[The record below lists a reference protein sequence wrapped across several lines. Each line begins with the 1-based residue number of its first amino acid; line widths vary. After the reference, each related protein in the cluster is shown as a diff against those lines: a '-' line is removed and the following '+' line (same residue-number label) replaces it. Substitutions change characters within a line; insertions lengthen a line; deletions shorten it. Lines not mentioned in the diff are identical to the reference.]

1 MDSIMTFLQL
11 RHFTVLAQ
19 LASFAKASKAL
30 FITQPAL
37 SRSIKALEEEL
48 GQLLF
53 DRVGKRI
60 ELTSFGVT
68 SLKRAQALL
77 DGLNDLKKS
86 GQAFNP
92 TTQGL
97 YRLGL
102 SSGPGALLASPLL
115 AHIAQHFPN
124 VKIEIYRANTQT
136 LVSLLKERR
145 VDGLVIDLR
154 AMQPDSDLWVQ
165 ETFEFRGE
173 FMCRKGHP
181 LLKLKSVP
189 FAKLLEYPMAST
201 PLSDELAR
209 LLVSQYGERAH
220 PNEMIRLA
228 SDEIH
233 NLIEVAQVTDTVV
246 LAAKAAGSRL
256 SVLNVEPA
264 LRASARY
271 ATVSVKNRSNA
282 VLHEPIIQVIHDIF
296 HQFKL
301 TVG

>member
-1 MDSIMTFLQL
+1 VTFLQL

-53 DRVGKRI
+53 DRVGRRI
-60 ELTSFGVT
+60 ELTSFGQT
-68 SLKRAQALL
+68 SLKRAQELL
-77 DGLNDLKKS
+77 EGLNDLKKS
-86 GQAFNP
+86 GQKLTP

-102 SSGPGALLASPLL
+102 SSGPGALLATPLL
-115 AHIAQHFPN
+115 SHVAHHFPN

-136 LVSLLKERR
+136 LVELLKDRR

-154 AMQPDSDLWVQ
+154 AMQPDSDLYVE

-173 FMCRKGHP
+173 FMCRQGHP
-181 LLKLKSVP
+181 LLKLKSLP

-209 LLVSQYGERAH
+209 LLVSHYGESAH
-220 PNEMIRLA
+220 PNVMIRLA

-233 NLIEVAQVTDTVV
+233 DLIEVALVSDTVV
-246 LAAKAAGSRL
+246 LAARAAGSQL
-256 SVLNVEPA
+256 SVLKVEPE
-264 LRASARY
+264 LKASAKY
-271 ATVSVKNRSNA
+271 AIVSVKKRSNA
-282 VLHEPIIQVIHDIF
+282 VLHEPMTQVIREIF
-296 HQFKL
+296 QKSSL
-301 TVG
+301 AML

>member
-1 MDSIMTFLQL
+1 MTFLQL

-19 LASFAKASKAL
+19 SASFAKATKVL

-60 ELTSFGVT
+60 ELTSFGQT
-68 SLKRAQALL
+68 SLKRAQELL

-86 GQAFNP
+86 GQKLTP
-92 TTQGL
+92 TTKGL

-102 SSGPGALLASPLL
+102 SSGPGALLATPLL
-115 AHIAQHFPN
+115 SHIAQHFPN

-136 LVSLLKERR
+136 LVGLLKDRR

-154 AMQPDSDLWVQ
+154 AMQPDSDLYIE
-165 ETFEFRGE
+165 ETFEFRGD

-181 LLKLKSVP
+181 LLKLKTLP

-209 LLVSQYGERAH
+209 LLVSHYGESAH
-220 PNEMIRLA
+220 PNEMIRLS

-233 NLIEVAQVTDTVV
+233 DLIEVAQVSDTVV
-246 LAAKAAGSRL
+246 LAARAAGSQL
-256 SVLNVEPA
+256 SVLKVEPE
-264 LRASARY
+264 LKASAKY
-271 ATVSVKNRSNA
+271 AIVSVKKRSNA
-282 VLHEPIIQVIHDIF
+282 VLHEPMTQVIREIF
-296 HQFKL
+296 QKSSL
-301 TVG
+301 AML

>member
-1 MDSIMTFLQL
+1 
-11 RHFTVLAQ
+11 VLAQ
-19 LASFAKASKAL
+19 SASFAKASKVL

-60 ELTSFGVT
+60 ELTSFGQT
-68 SLKRAQALL
+68 SLKRAQELL

-86 GQAFNP
+86 GQKLTP
-92 TTQGL
+92 TTKGL

-102 SSGPGALLASPLL
+102 SSGPGALLATPLL
-115 AHIAQHFPN
+115 SHIAQHFPN

-136 LVSLLKERR
+136 LVELLKDRW

-154 AMQPDSDLWVQ
+154 AMQPDSDLYIE

-181 LLKLKSVP
+181 LLKLKTLP

-209 LLVSQYGERAH
+209 LLVAQYGESAH
-220 PNEMIRLA
+220 PNEMIQLS

-233 NLIEVAQVTDTVV
+233 DLIEVAQVSDTVV
-246 LAAKAAGSRL
+246 LAARAAGRQL
-256 SVLNVEPA
+256 SILKVEPEMK
-264 LRASARY
+264 ASAKY
-271 ATVSVKNRSNA
+271 GIVSVKKRSNA
-282 VLHEPIIQVIHDIF
+282 VLHDPMTKVIREIF
-296 HQFKL
+296 KKSMT
-301 TVG
+301 TVL

>member
-1 MDSIMTFLQL
+1 MTFLQL

-19 LASFAKASKAL
+19 SASFAKASKVL

-60 ELTSFGVT
+60 ELTSFGQT
-68 SLKRAQALL
+68 SLKRAQELL

-86 GQAFNP
+86 GQKLTP
-92 TTQGL
+92 TTKGL

-102 SSGPGALLASPLL
+102 SSGPGALLATPLL
-115 AHIAQHFPN
+115 SHIAQHFPN

-136 LVSLLKERR
+136 LVELLKDRW

-154 AMQPDSDLWVQ
+154 AMQPDSDLYIE

-181 LLKLKSVP
+181 LLKLKTLP

-209 LLVSQYGERAH
+209 LLVAQYGESAH
-220 PNEMIRLA
+220 PNEMIQLS

-233 NLIEVAQVTDTVV
+233 DLIEVAQVSDTVV
-246 LAAKAAGSRL
+246 LAARAAGRQL
-256 SVLNVEPA
+256 SILKVEPEMK
-264 LRASARY
+264 ASAKY
-271 ATVSVKNRSNA
+271 GIVSVKKRSNA
-282 VLHEPIIQVIHDIF
+282 VLHDPMTKVIREIF
-296 HQFKL
+296 KKSMT
-301 TVG
+301 TVL

>member
-1 MDSIMTFLQL
+1 M
-11 RHFTVLAQ
+11 LAQ
-19 LASFAKASKAL
+19 SASFAKASKVL

-60 ELTSFGVT
+60 ELTSFGQT
-68 SLKRAQALL
+68 SLKRAQELL

-86 GQAFNP
+86 GQKLTP
-92 TTQGL
+92 TTKGL

-102 SSGPGALLASPLL
+102 SSGPGALLATPLL
-115 AHIAQHFPN
+115 SHIAQHFPN

-136 LVSLLKERR
+136 LVELLKDRW

-154 AMQPDSDLWVQ
+154 AMQPDSDLYIE

-181 LLKLKSVP
+181 LLKLKTLP

-209 LLVSQYGERAH
+209 LLVAQYGESAH
-220 PNEMIRLA
+220 PNEMIQLS

-233 NLIEVAQVTDTVV
+233 DLIEVAQVSDTVV
-246 LAAKAAGSRL
+246 LAARAAGRQL
-256 SVLNVEPA
+256 SILKVEPEMK
-264 LRASARY
+264 ASAKY
-271 ATVSVKNRSNA
+271 GIVSVKKRSNA
-282 VLHEPIIQVIHDIF
+282 VLHDPMTKVIREIF
-296 HQFKL
+296 KKSMT
-301 TVG
+301 TVL

>member
-1 MDSIMTFLQL
+1 MTFLQL

-19 LASFAKASKAL
+19 LASFAKASKVL

-60 ELTSFGVT
+60 ELTSFGQT
-68 SLKRAQALL
+68 SLKRAQELL

-86 GQAFNP
+86 GQKLTPA
-92 TTQGL
+92 TKGL

-102 SSGPGALLASPLL
+102 SSGPGALLATPLL
-115 AHIAQHFPN
+115 SHIAQHFPN

-136 LVSLLKERR
+136 LVGLLKDRR

-154 AMQPDSDLWVQ
+154 AMQPDSDLFIE
-165 ETFEFRGE
+165 ETFEFTGE

-181 LLKLKSVP
+181 LLKLKTLP

-209 LLVSQYGERAH
+209 LLVSHYGESAH
-220 PNEMIRLA
+220 PNEMIRLS

-233 NLIEVAQVTDTVV
+233 DLIEVALVSDTVV
-246 LAAKAAGSRL
+246 LAARAAGSQL
-256 SVLNVEPA
+256 SVLKVEPE
-264 LRASARY
+264 LKASAKY
-271 ATVSVKNRSNA
+271 AIVSVKKRSNA
-282 VLHEPIIQVIHDIF
+282 VLHEPMTQVIREIF
-296 HQFKL
+296 QKSSL
-301 TVG
+301 AML

>member
-1 MDSIMTFLQL
+1 MTFLQL

-19 LASFAKASKAL
+19 SASFAKASKVL

-60 ELTSFGVT
+60 ELTSFGQT
-68 SLKRAQALL
+68 SLKRAQELL

-86 GQAFNP
+86 GQKLTP
-92 TTQGL
+92 TTKGL

-102 SSGPGALLASPLL
+102 SSGPGALLATPLL
-115 AHIAQHFPN
+115 SHIAQHFPN

-136 LVSLLKERR
+136 LVGLLKDRR

-154 AMQPDSDLWVQ
+154 AMQPDSDLYIE
-165 ETFEFRGE
+165 ETFEFRGD

-181 LLKLKSVP
+181 LLKLKTLP

-209 LLVSQYGERAH
+209 LLVSHYGESAH
-220 PNEMIRLA
+220 PNEMIRLS

-233 NLIEVAQVTDTVV
+233 DLIEVALVSDTVV
-246 LAAKAAGSRL
+246 LAARAAGSQL
-256 SVLNVEPA
+256 SVLKVEPE
-264 LRASARY
+264 LKASAKY
-271 ATVSVKNRSNA
+271 AIVSVKKRSNA
-282 VLHEPIIQVIHDIF
+282 VLHEPMTQVIREIF
-296 HQFKL
+296 QKSSL
-301 TVG
+301 AML

>member
-1 MDSIMTFLQL
+1 M
-11 RHFTVLAQ
+11 LAQ
-19 LASFAKASKAL
+19 SASFAKASKVL

-60 ELTSFGVT
+60 ELTSFGQT
-68 SLKRAQALL
+68 SLKRAQELL

-86 GQAFNP
+86 GQKLTP
-92 TTQGL
+92 TTKGL

-102 SSGPGALLASPLL
+102 SSGPGALLATPLL
-115 AHIAQHFPN
+115 SHIAQHFPN

-136 LVSLLKERR
+136 LVELLKDRR

-154 AMQPDSDLWVQ
+154 AMQPDSDLYIE

-181 LLKLKSVP
+181 LLKLKTLP

-209 LLVSQYGERAH
+209 LLVAQYGESAH
-220 PNEMIRLA
+220 PNEMIQLS

-233 NLIEVAQVTDTVV
+233 DLIEVAQVSDTVV
-246 LAAKAAGSRL
+246 LAARAAGRQL
-256 SVLNVEPA
+256 SILKVEPE
-264 LRASARY
+264 LKASAKY
-271 ATVSVKNRSNA
+271 AIVSVKKRSNA
-282 VLHEPIIQVIHDIF
+282 VLHDPMTKVIREIF
-296 HQFKL
+296 KKSIT
-301 TVG
+301 TVL

>member
-1 MDSIMTFLQL
+1 VTFLQL

-19 LASFAKASKAL
+19 SASFAKATKVL

-60 ELTSFGVT
+60 ELTSFGQT
-68 SLKRAQALL
+68 SLKRAQELL

-86 GQAFNP
+86 GQKLTP
-92 TTQGL
+92 TTKGL

-102 SSGPGALLASPLL
+102 SSGPGALLATPLL
-115 AHIAQHFPN
+115 SHIAQHFPN

-136 LVSLLKERR
+136 LVGLLKDRR

-154 AMQPDSDLWVQ
+154 AMQPDSDLYIE
-165 ETFEFRGE
+165 ETFEFRGD

-181 LLKLKSVP
+181 LLKLKTLP

-209 LLVSQYGERAH
+209 LLVSHYGESAH
-220 PNEMIRLA
+220 PNEMIRLS

-233 NLIEVAQVTDTVV
+233 DLIEVAQVSDTVV
-246 LAAKAAGSRL
+246 LAARAAGSQL
-256 SVLNVEPA
+256 SVLKVEPE
-264 LRASARY
+264 LKASAKY
-271 ATVSVKNRSNA
+271 AIVSVKKRSNA
-282 VLHEPIIQVIHDIF
+282 VLHEPMTQVIREIF
-296 HQFKL
+296 QKSSL
-301 TVG
+301 AML

>member
-1 MDSIMTFLQL
+1 LTFLQL

-19 LASFAKASKAL
+19 SASFAKASKVL

-60 ELTSFGVT
+60 ELTSFGQT
-68 SLKRAQALL
+68 SLKRAQELL

-86 GQAFNP
+86 GQKLTP
-92 TTQGL
+92 TTKGL

-102 SSGPGALLASPLL
+102 SSGPGALLATPLL
-115 AHIAQHFPN
+115 SHIAQHFPN

-136 LVSLLKERR
+136 LIGLLKDRR

-154 AMQPDSDLWVQ
+154 AMQPDSDLYIE

-181 LLKLKSVP
+181 LLKLKTLP

-209 LLVSQYGERAH
+209 LLVSHYGESAH
-220 PNEMIRLA
+220 PNEMIRLS

-233 NLIEVAQVTDTVV
+233 DLIEVALVSDTVV
-246 LAAKAAGSRL
+246 LAARAAGSQL
-256 SVLNVEPA
+256 SVLKVEPE
-264 LRASARY
+264 LKASAKY
-271 ATVSVKNRSNA
+271 AIVSVKKRSNA
-282 VLHEPIIQVIHDIF
+282 VLHEPMTQVIREIF
-296 HQFKL
+296 QKSSL
-301 TVG
+301 AML

>member
-1 MDSIMTFLQL
+1 VTFLQL

-19 LASFAKASKAL
+19 SASFAKASKVL

-60 ELTSFGVT
+60 ELTSFGQT
-68 SLKRAQALL
+68 SLKRAQELL

-86 GQAFNP
+86 GQKLTP
-92 TTQGL
+92 TTKGL

-102 SSGPGALLASPLL
+102 SSGPGALLATPLL
-115 AHIAQHFPN
+115 SHIAQHFPN

-136 LVSLLKERR
+136 LVELLKDRR

-154 AMQPDSDLWVQ
+154 AMQPDSDLYIE

-181 LLKLKSVP
+181 LLKLKTLP

-209 LLVSQYGERAH
+209 LLVAQYGESAH
-220 PNEMIRLA
+220 PNEMIQLS

-233 NLIEVAQVTDTVV
+233 DLIEVAQVSDTVV
-246 LAAKAAGSRL
+246 LAARAAGRQL
-256 SVLNVEPA
+256 SILKVEPE
-264 LRASARY
+264 LKASAKY
-271 ATVSVKNRSNA
+271 AIVSVKKRSNA
-282 VLHEPIIQVIHDIF
+282 VLHDPMTKVIREIF
-296 HQFKL
+296 KKSIT
-301 TVG
+301 TVL

>member
-1 MDSIMTFLQL
+1 VTFLQL

-19 LASFAKASKAL
+19 SASFAKASKVL

-60 ELTSFGVT
+60 ELTSFGQT
-68 SLKRAQALL
+68 SLKRAQELL

-86 GQAFNP
+86 GQKLTP
-92 TTQGL
+92 TTKGL

-102 SSGPGALLASPLL
+102 SSGPGALLATPLL
-115 AHIAQHFPN
+115 SHIAQHFPN

-136 LVSLLKERR
+136 LVELLKDRW

-154 AMQPDSDLWVQ
+154 AMQPDSDLYIE

-181 LLKLKSVP
+181 LLKLKTLP

-209 LLVSQYGERAH
+209 LLVAQYGESAH
-220 PNEMIRLA
+220 PNEMIQLS

-233 NLIEVAQVTDTVV
+233 DLIEVAQVSDTVV
-246 LAAKAAGSRL
+246 LAARAAGRQL
-256 SVLNVEPA
+256 SILKVEPEMK
-264 LRASARY
+264 ASAKY
-271 ATVSVKNRSNA
+271 GIVSVKKRSNA
-282 VLHEPIIQVIHDIF
+282 VLHDPMTKVIREIF
-296 HQFKL
+296 KKSMT
-301 TVG
+301 TVL

>member
-1 MDSIMTFLQL
+1 MTFLQL

-19 LASFAKASKAL
+19 SASFAKASKVL

-60 ELTSFGVT
+60 ELTSFGQT
-68 SLKRAQALL
+68 SLKRAQELL

-86 GQAFNP
+86 GQKLTP
-92 TTQGL
+92 TTKGL

-102 SSGPGALLASPLL
+102 SSGPGALLATPLL
-115 AHIAQHFPN
+115 SHIAQHFPN

-136 LVSLLKERR
+136 LVELLKDRR

-154 AMQPDSDLWVQ
+154 AMQPDSDLYIE

-181 LLKLKSVP
+181 LLKLKTLP

-209 LLVSQYGERAH
+209 LLVAQYGESAH
-220 PNEMIRLA
+220 PNEMIQLS

-233 NLIEVAQVTDTVV
+233 DLIEVAQVSDTVV
-246 LAAKAAGSRL
+246 LAARAAGRQL
-256 SVLNVEPA
+256 SILKVEPE
-264 LRASARY
+264 LKASAKY
-271 ATVSVKNRSNA
+271 AIVSVKKRSNA
-282 VLHEPIIQVIHDIF
+282 VLHDPMTKVIREIF
-296 HQFKL
+296 KKSIT
-301 TVG
+301 TVL